1 MDIILKKDVN
11 KLGYANDIVTV
22 KAGYARNYLIPQGMA
37 IVANEQNRKI
47 LAETLKQKAFKE
59 EKLRNEATDKAKL
72 FEGMVV
78 KIGAKAAATGKIF
91 GSVNTI
97 QLAEAIKEQH
107 NVEVDRKAIEIVK
120 EEAVKEVGKYKAIIN
135 CYKDI
140 KAEIDFEVVAE

>member
-1 MDIILKKDVN
+1 MDVILKKDIN
-11 KLGYANDIVTV
+11 KLGYANDIVNV

-37 IVANEQNRKI
+37 IVANEQNRKM
-47 LAETLKQKAFKE
+47 LNETLKQKAFKE
-59 EKLRNEATDKAKL
+59 EKLRNEANDRAKL
-72 FEGMVV
+72 FEGMEV

-97 QLAEAIKEQH
+97 QIADAIQEQH
-107 NVEVDRKAIEIVK
+107 NIEVNRKAIEIVK
-120 EEAVKEVGKYKAIIN
+120 ADAVKEIGKYKAIIN